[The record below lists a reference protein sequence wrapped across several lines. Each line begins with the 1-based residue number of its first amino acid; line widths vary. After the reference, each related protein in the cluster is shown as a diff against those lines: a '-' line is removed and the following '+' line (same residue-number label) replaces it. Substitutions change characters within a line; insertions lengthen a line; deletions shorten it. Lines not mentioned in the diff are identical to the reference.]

1 MYEFQQDIAEMV
13 IKLGESNSN
22 STIETIM
29 NFNALFRFMLNNS
42 GKAVYIWGA
51 GKYSA
56 AIIQSRLFEGVFT
69 GVVDKNDLL
78 AGTQFLGLPVIG
90 PSELNSLN
98 RPLILIASNWF
109 PDIKK
114 YLEGIGYSEGNDFVD
129 IIGVYKGLSWMFN
142 FCDMGSVEIQRVYS
156 SDL

>member
-1 MYEFQQDIAEMV
+1 MYEVQQDIEEMA
-13 IKLGESNSN
+13 IKLGEVNSN
-22 STIETIM
+22 STIETIT
-29 NFNALFRFMLNNS
+29 NFNSLFRFMLNNS
-42 GKAVYIWGA
+42 GKTVYIWGA

-56 AIIQSRLFEGVFT
+56 AIIQSRLFEGIFS
-69 GVVDKNDLL
+69 GVVDKNELL
-78 AGTQFLGLPVIG
+78 AGTQFLGLPVIV

-98 RPLILIASNWF
+98 NPLILIASNWF

-114 YLEGIGYSEGNDFVD
+114 YLEGIGYGEGHDFVN

-142 FCDMGSVEIQRVYS
+142 FCDMESIEVQRVYS